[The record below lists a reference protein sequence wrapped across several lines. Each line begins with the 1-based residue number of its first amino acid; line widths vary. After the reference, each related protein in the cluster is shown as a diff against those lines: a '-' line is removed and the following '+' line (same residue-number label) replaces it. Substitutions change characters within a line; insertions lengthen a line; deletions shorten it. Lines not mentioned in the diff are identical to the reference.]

1 MEQGY
6 LSEAGEL
13 EETSGCAS
21 VSSCVQPTQALVS
34 QAPMVGTVES
44 RQRHQMHLV
53 WQGQGCSGPRPSGKA
68 LGVRSS
74 TVGHVLHSKMQ
85 GT

>member
-1 MEQGY
+1 MEPRY

-13 EETSGCAS
+13 EESSGTEGRG
-21 VSSCVQPTQALVS
+21 VHQALRVSNQLKAMVS

-53 WQGQGCSGPRPSGKA
+53 
-68 LGVRSS
+68 
-74 TVGHVLHSKMQ
+74 
-85 GT
+85 